1 LRIAAAF
8 AGGSDAC
15 AMVGRMVAAMRSE
28 PWHTAT
34 HGPAQA
40 APSGALGSVVV
51 SDRFSAIPSSWEAP
65 SGNRLLVSGVP
76 IDVSGSVAERLR
88 QAVSAPLPEAIR
100 LLQGLDG
107 VFAAILWHVVERKL
121 VVVTDMLGVQPLYM
135 HRRQGLL
142 ILASETKAFAASG
155 AVPIRMNPAAWGAF
169 IAVRHTIADMTL
181 VDGVD
186 RVPAGSTL
194 IYDADADD
202 LTSSAH
208 WSWPAPGRFERV
220 EDVPTGDIVDA
231 LLAEIRG
238 YQQHHADAVITLSG
252 GHDSRLLLASVVG
265 TGHRPRAL
273 TLSHPDEFFNF
284 EARVAKR
291 LAALHDVPLTIVRPP
306 RFFASDAYL
315 WYLSAHELASP
326 SLELSIPL
334 LSGVLDAQLGAI
346 WEGLFLGNMLSPASQ
361 TAGGFAPYLA
371 KMVLGHDHQ
380 QWQVARQVFAP
391 HVVDAMRTGF
401 TEALTNEISRY
412 ADDQF
417 GVAQFMARNRM
428 RHRTGPNPSQ
438 AFNAKVLAFTPGGS
452 RASWNAV
459 ASVPFELRRDH
470 RLYRHL
476 LERHYPKTL
485 TAPALS
491 GAKLFAAKGGRDLD
505 YYRAAVWNRMIY
517 SPLVPLASRVGWM
530 RPYGAGDDTPLVS
543 EAVARLEP
551 GHDDLNADGIRTI
564 QRAPMPLDNPMRA
577 ARRLA
582 FYWESWR
589 RMMDGTLLPP
599 VVTKS

>member
-1 LRIAAAF
+1 
-8 AGGSDAC
+8 
-15 AMVGRMVAAMRSE
+15 MVGRMVASMRSE

-34 HGPAQA
+34 HGPAHVA
-40 APSGALGSVVV
+40 DVSGALGSVIV
-51 SDRFSAIPSSWEAP
+51 SDRFSSVPSSWEAP

-107 VFAAILWHVVERKL
+107 VFAAMLWHAVERKL
-121 VVVTDMLGVQPLYM
+121 VVITDMLGVQPMYM
-135 HRRQGLL
+135 HRRPGLL
-142 ILASETKAFAASG
+142 MFASETKAFAASG
-155 AVPIRMNPAAWGAF
+155 AVPAEMNMAAWGAF
-169 IAVRHTIADMTL
+169 LAVRHTIADLTL
-181 VDGVD
+181 LDGVD

-194 IYDADADD
+194 IYDIEADD
-202 LTSSAH
+202 LTSTAH
-208 WSWPAPGRFERV
+208 WGWPAPGRFERV
-220 EDVPTGDIVDA
+220 DEVPTGDIVDA

-252 GHDSRLLLASVVG
+252 GHDSRLLLASVAG
-265 TGHRPRAL
+265 TGQRPRAL

-291 LAALHDVPLTIVRPP
+291 LSALHDVPLTITRPP

-315 WYLSAHELASP
+315 RYLSAHELASP

-361 TAGGFAPYLA
+361 TAGGFAPYVN
-371 KMVLGHDHQ
+371 KMVLGQDHQ
-380 QWQVARQVFAP
+380 QWQIARQVFAP
-391 HVVDAMRTGF
+391 RVVDAMRTGF
-401 TEALTNEISRY
+401 YEALAKEISRY

-438 AFNAKVLAFTPGGS
+438 AFNAKVLAFTPGCS
-452 RASWNAV
+452 RASWNLV
-459 ASVPFELRRDH
+459 ASVPFDLRRDH
-470 RLYRHL
+470 QLYRHL
-476 LERHYPKTL
+476 LARHYPKTL
-485 TAPALS
+485 MAPALS

-505 YYRAAVWNRMIY
+505 YYRAAVWNWMIY
-517 SPLVPLASRVGWM
+517 SPLVPIASRVGWM
-530 RPYGAGDDTPLVS
+530 RPYGAGDETPLIAQS
-543 EAVARLEP
+543 VARLEP
-551 GHDDLNADGIRTI
+551 GHDDLNPDGIRTI
-564 QRAPMPLDNPMRA
+564 QRAPVPFDNPMRA

-599 VVTKS
+599 VGESPAPSVAR